1 MKALVYY
8 GPRDLRVE
16 ERPDPPLGPRDV
28 RLAVRACGVCGSE
41 LHAVLEAQERRK
53 PGIVMGHEFAG
64 EVIEVGPQ
72 VTAVRVGDRVA
83 VQPLTHCGAC
93 ELCRAGRPNACPHR
107 TLYGMTWGMP
117 GGYAER
123 AVVTEDRCF
132 PIPPPTPLPSRE
144 RMPASSGR
152 AGEGGPSSGTP
163 TLPSPLP
170 EREGGEGLVPYEL
183 AILGEPLAVALH
195 ALGRGPATP
204 AHTVAVV
211 GAGTVGLLTLV
222 ALSTLRPER
231 VFATDK
237 VAWKLD
243 LARGLGATALLAGR
257 DDVRAA
263 VRDATGGRGADWAIE
278 AVGVEETVALALDLT
293 RPAGHLTLI
302 GNAEPRVG
310 ISLHAIVQGERT
322 LMGSYGYTDE
332 DFRRGLELVAEG
344 RVPAS
349 LLAERRVTL
358 ESAPADLVAL
368 ATGEWSCI
376 KAVLVP

>member
-1 MKALVYY
+1 VKALVYY
-8 GPRDLRVE
+8 GPRNLRVE
-16 ERPDPPLGPRDV
+16 DRPDVPLGPRDV
-28 RLAVRACGVCGSE
+28 RLAVKACGICGSE

-64 EVIEVGPQ
+64 EVIEICPQ
-72 VTAVRVGDRVA
+72 VTACQVGDRVA

-93 ELCRAGRPNACPHR
+93 ELCRAGRPNACPNR

-132 PIPPPTPLPSRE
+132 PIPPPTPLPARE
-144 RMPASSGR
+144 RMPAARR
-152 AGEGGPSSGTP
+152 AGEGVARGEGP

-170 EREGGEGLVPYEL
+170 EREGGERAVPYDL

-195 ALGRGPATP
+195 ALGRGPSTP
-204 AHTVAVV
+204 ARTVAVV
-211 GAGTVGLLTLV
+211 GCGTVGLLTLV
-222 ALSTLRPER
+222 ALSTLAPER

-243 LARGLGATALLAGR
+243 LAKSLGATALLAGR

-263 VRDATGGRGADWAIE
+263 VREATQGRGVDWAIE
-278 AVGVEETVALALDLT
+278 AVGLGETVALALDLT
-293 RPAGHLTLI
+293 RPAGHLTCI
-302 GNAEPRVG
+302 GNAEPHIG
-310 ISLHAIVQGERT
+310 ISLHGIVQGERT
-322 LMGSYGYTDE
+322 LMGSYGYTDD
-332 DFRRGLELVAEG
+332 DFRRGLELVAQG

-358 ESAPADLVAL
+358 DSAPADLVAL

-376 KAVLVP
+376 KAVLAP

>member
-1 MKALVYY
+1 MKVLVYH

-16 ERPDPPLGPRDV
+16 DRPDPLLGPRDV
-28 RLAVRACGVCGSE
+28 RLAVKACGICGSE
-41 LHAVLEAQERRK
+41 LHAVLEAQERRR

-72 VTAVRVGDRVA
+72 VAACRVGDRIA
-83 VQPLTHCGAC
+83 VQPMTYCGGC
-93 ELCRAGRPNACPHR
+93 GLCRAGRPNACPSR

-132 PIPPPTPLPSRE
+132 PI
-144 RMPASSGR
+144 ADG
-152 AGEGGPSSGTP
+152 
-163 TLPSPLP
+163 
-170 EREGGEGLVPYEL
+170 VPYEL

-195 ALGRGPATP
+195 ALGRGPSTP
-204 AHTVAVV
+204 PRTVAVI
-211 GAGTVGLLTLV
+211 GSGTVGLLTLV

-231 VFATDK
+231 VFAADK

-243 LARGLGATALLAGR
+243 LAATLGAAPLLAGR
-257 DDVRAA
+257 DDARAA
-263 VRDATGGRGADWAIE
+263 IREATGGTGVDWAIE

-293 RPAGHLTLI
+293 RPAGHLTCI
-302 GNAEPRVG
+302 GNAEPHIG

-322 LMGSYGYTDE
+322 LMGSYGYTDA
-332 DFRRGLELVAEG
+332 DFRRGLELVAAG
-344 RVPAS
+344 LVPPS

-358 ESAPADLVAL
+358 DSAPADLVAL

-376 KAVLVP
+376 KAVLTP

>member
-1 MKALVYY
+1 VKALVYY
-8 GPRDLRVE
+8 GPRDLRIE

-28 RLAVRACGVCGSE
+28 RLAVRACGICGSE
-41 LHAVLEAQERRK
+41 LHAVLEAQERRR

-64 EVIEVGPQ
+64 EVIEVGTQ
-72 VTAVRVGDRVA
+72 ASRVRVGDRVA

-93 ELCRAGRPNACPHR
+93 ELCRGGRPNACPNR

-132 PIPPPTPLPSRE
+132 PI
-144 RMPASSGR
+144 ADG
-152 AGEGGPSSGTP
+152 
-163 TLPSPLP
+163 
-170 EREGGEGLVPYEL
+170 VPFEL

-195 ALGRGPATP
+195 ALGRGPVP
-204 AHTVAVV
+204 AQVPQAVV
-211 GAGTVGLLTLV
+211 AQASRLWPTQARGLCHQEKGAAAQHSGAGTIAVIGTGTVGLLTLV
-222 ALSTLRPER
+222 ALSTLKPQR
-231 VFATDK
+231 VFAADK

-243 LARGLGATALLAGR
+243 LARSLGATTFLAGR
-257 DDVRAA
+257 DDIRAA
-263 VRDATGGRGADWAIE
+263 VREATGGKGVDWAIE
-278 AVGVEETVALALDLT
+278 AVGFEETVALALDLT

-302 GNAEPRVG
+302 GNAEPHIG

-322 LMGSYGYTDE
+322 LMGSYGYTDA

-349 LLAERRVTL
+349 LLAERRVSL

-376 KAVLVP
+376 KALLTP

>member
-1 MKALVYY
+1 VKALVYH
-8 GPRDLRVE
+8 GPRDLRLE

-28 RLAVRACGVCGSE
+28 RIAVRACGICGSE
-41 LHAVLEAQERRK
+41 LHAVLEAQERRR

-64 EVIEVGPQ
+64 EVIEVGSQ
-72 VTAVRVGDRVA
+72 VSGVRVGDRVA

-93 ELCRAGRPNACPHR
+93 ELCCSGRPNACPNR

-132 PIPPPTPLPSRE
+132 PI
-144 RMPASSGR
+144 ADG
-152 AGEGGPSSGTP
+152 
-163 TLPSPLP
+163 
-170 EREGGEGLVPYEL
+170 VPFEL
-183 AILGEPLAVALH
+183 AVLGEPLAVALH
-195 ALGRGPATP
+195 ALGRGPASVRVAQAP
-204 AHTVAVV
+204 SPVAAQPGAAVPHAGIGTVAVI
-211 GAGTVGLLTLV
+211 GTGTVGLLTLV
-222 ALSTLRPER
+222 ALSTLKPER

-243 LARGLGATALLAGR
+243 LARSLGATTFLAGR
-257 DDVRAA
+257 DDIRAA
-263 VRDATGGRGADWAIE
+263 VRDATGNKGVDWAIE
-278 AVGVEETVALALDLT
+278 AVGIEETVGLALALT

-302 GNAEPRVG
+302 GNAEPHIG

-332 DFRRGLELVAEG
+332 DFRRGLELVAAG
-344 RVPAS
+344 RAPS
-349 LLAERRVTL
+349 GLIAERRVTL
-358 ESAPADLVAL
+358 DSAPADLLAL
-368 ATGEWSCI
+368 ATGQWSCV

>member
-1 MKALVYY
+1 LKALVYH

-16 ERPDPPLGPRDV
+16 ERPDPLLGPKDV
-28 RLAVRACGVCGSE
+28 RLAVKACGICGSE

-64 EVIEVGPQ
+64 EVIEVGSQ
-72 VTAVRVGDRVA
+72 VAACRVGDRVT

-93 ELCRAGRPNACPHR
+93 DLCRGGRPNACPNR

-132 PIPPPTPLPSRE
+132 PI
-144 RMPASSGR
+144 A
-152 AGEGGPSSGTP
+152 EG
-163 TLPSPLP
+163 
-170 EREGGEGLVPYEL
+170 VAYEL

-195 ALGRGPATP
+195 ALGRGPASP
-204 AHTVAVV
+204 ARSVAVV

-222 ALSTLRPER
+222 ALSTLKPEQL
-231 VFATDK
+231 FATDK

-243 LARGLGATALLAGR
+243 LAKALGATTLLAGR
-257 DDVRAA
+257 DDTRAA
-263 VRDATGGRGADWAIE
+263 VREATKGRGVDWAIE
-278 AVGVEETVALALDLT
+278 AVGVEATVALALDLT
-293 RPAGHLTLI
+293 RPAGHLTCI
-302 GNAEPRVG
+302 GNAEARIG

-322 LMGSYGYTDE
+322 LMGSYGYTDA
-332 DFRRGLELVAEG
+332 DFRSGLELVAQG

-349 LLAERRVTL
+349 LIAERRVTL
-358 ESAPADLVAL
+358 DSAPADLVAL